1 MKIQKQKKI
10 KSKPKNLIA
19 KKISIFELQNSSK
32 YTGFR
37 AKF

>member
-1 MKIQKQKKI
+1 MKIHKQKKT
-10 KSKPKNLIA
+10 KFKPKNLIT
-19 KKISIFELQNSSK
+19 KKISIFELQNSPK

>member
-1 MKIQKQKKI
+1 MKIKKHKKL
-10 KSKPKNLIA
+10 KSKPKNIITS
-19 KKISIFELQNSSK
+19 KISIFELQNSPK

>member
-1 MKIQKQKKI
+1 MKIKKQKKI
-10 KSKPKNLIA
+10 KPKPKNLIM
-19 KKISIFELQNSSK
+19 KQISIFELQNSPK